1 MCPTYVGVRQGGYV
15 MMNWNAKCKKLWVT
29 LQDFGKNEEG
39 AITIEWVVIT
49 AGICTMAMGMYMVF
63 KIDPEQAVTDDLSYI
78 VMSNM
83 PIPQNPQDQ
92 EGMGP
97 LDKLLAVIR
106 YKTTVLRGCL
116 GFGISSGSGDMGQT
130 PDMRENLCSLL

>member
-1 MCPTYVGVRQGGYV
+1 

-63 KIDPEQAVTDDLSYI
+63 KIDPEQAD
-78 VMSNM
+78 
-83 PIPQNPQDQ
+83 P
-92 EGMGP
+92 
-97 LDKLLAVIR
+97 R
-106 YKTTVLRGCL
+106 
-116 GFGISSGSGDMGQT
+116 
-130 PDMRENLCSLL
+130 

>member
-1 MCPTYVGVRQGGYV
+1 MP
-15 MMNWNAKCKKLWVT
+15 KLWVT
-29 LQDFGKNEEG
+29 PQAFGKNEEG
-39 AITIEWVVIT
+39 AITVEWVVIT
-49 AGICTMAMGMYMVF
+49 PGICTLAMGMYMVF

-116 GFGISSGSGDMGQT
+116 GCGISSGSGVMGQT